1 MLTSLLPKVKV
12 NKFST
17 GSGISLSGIFP
28 PIVTPFN
35 ANQSV
40 AWDKLQHNVEKLNKL
55 QLAGYLVHGSNGEFC
70 YLSTEEKIEA
80 VKRMKQMI
88 SCDKLL
94 LAGSG
99 CESTLETLRMTEAMA
114 GAGCD
119 AAVVVTPCYYKGGM
133 TSEALEQHYKT
144 VADSSPVPVVLYSVP
159 ANTTLD
165 LPLQTVL
172 NLAHHTNIVG
182 IKDSGGD
189 ITKIAA
195 MVHMTRDQDFQV
207 IAGSAGFLLPALTVG
222 AVGGICALANVLPE
236 PVLDLVNLFNQQQ
249 FEEAQKL
256 QHLLIGPNTAV
267 TKQFGV
273 AGLKQS
279 MDWAGY
285 HGGETR
291 RPLLPLTH
299 LQTEQ
304 LQTIFASSGFT
315 F

>member
-1 MLTSLLPKVKV
+1 
-12 NKFST
+12 
-17 GSGISLSGIFP
+17 
-28 PIVTPFN
+28 
-35 ANQSV
+35 V

-172 NLAHHTNIVG
+172 NLAHHPNIVG

>member
-1 MLTSLLPKVKV
+1 MASKKMLTSLLSKVKV

-80 VKRMKQMI
+80 VKRM
-88 SCDKLL
+88 
-94 LAGSG
+94 
-99 CESTLETLRMTEAMA
+99 TEAMA

-172 NLAHHTNIVG
+172 NLAHHPNIVG